1 MDAPDVA
8 APARPVR
15 RRRWLRRLYTY
26 GSIYLIAM
34 LASFGCHLA
43 DQLILFP
50 TRHPIGIGQAERKLF
65 DIPSGKLEIITAR
78 SRAAAA
84 AATQPQA
91 FVLEFTG
98 NATRAEEI
106 AEYAAW
112 NWQKHPVEVWAVNY
126 PGYGGSTGPAR
137 MKAIAQT
144 SLIAYDRLREAAGDR
159 PIFIA
164 GNSLGTTAALHVAA
178 NREVAGVML
187 TNPPPLRQLIRGHHG
202 WWNAWLLAVPVSFGV
217 PAELD
222 SIANARRARAPAIF
236 VTSSR
241 DEVVPLKYQQR
252 VADAYGGEKRVLSR
266 ENANHNDAIEGSDQ
280 AWMTQQIDWLWTH
293 AETRKPAAP

>member
-1 MDAPDVA
+1 MESDVA
-8 APARPVR
+8 APTQPTR
-15 RRRWLRRLYTY
+15 RQRWLRRLYTY

-50 TRHPIGIGQAERKLF
+50 TRHSIGLGQAERKLF
-65 DIPSGKLEIITAR
+65 DVPAGKLEIITAR
-78 SRAAAA
+78 SRAAAT
-84 AATQPQA
+84 TQ
-91 FVLEFTG
+91 L
-98 NATRAEEI
+98 
-106 AEYAAW
+106 
-112 NWQKHPVEVWAVNY
+112 
-126 PGYGGSTGPAR
+126 
-137 MKAIAQT
+137 KAIAET
-144 SLIAYDRLREAAGDR
+144 SLIAHDRLREAAGGR

-178 NREVAGVML
+178 NREVAGLML

-217 PAELD
+217 PSELD
-222 SIANARRARAPAIF
+222 SIANARRCRAPAIF

-266 ENANHNDAIEGSDQ
+266 EGANHNDAIEGSDQ
-280 AWMTQQIDWLWTH
+280 AWMTQQIEWIWTH
-293 AETRKPAAP
+293 AQTPKPAAP